1 MTFTHLPGHD
11 VKDVFTDCSCVVQ
24 MSGMGP
30 SGKLSIHYIVT
41 LCHMLLGS
49 ALHAIAPSLFKPAGF
64 AAFRGSDVSYREIV
78 FNRWR
83 DFAITVVAA
92 TAAVGWA
99 AKTLLSR

>member
-1 MTFTHLPGHD
+1 
-11 VKDVFTDCSCVVQ
+11 

-30 SGKLSIHYIVT
+30 SGKRSVHFIVT
-41 LCHMLLGS
+41 LCHMLVGS
-49 ALHAIAPSLFKPAGF
+49 TLHAVAPSLFKPAGF

-92 TAAVGWA
+92 VALTGWA
-99 AKTLLSR
+99 AKALLSR